1 MSENAEQPTSSPLT
15 SSAEASH
22 ARMSAQQA
30 RALASAVIEAASGTS
45 SCGSS
50 ERCGPES
57 LLWRMLPAELLA
69 GLMRCEV
76 TWQGV
81 TMTAYRSRCRRLIAG
96 LGIAENVSFLLP
108 SGTERMVPTPNAMD
122 ATEMKLGESLERW
135 TRRAKDF
142 ADKGQDL
149 QVPLAI
155 AVKLLPTPLA
165 DDTGHRKSKYQQGGT
180 PLSMAANLLNR
191 AGYVP
196 TPTAGDAKAS
206 GSRNTENS
214 AAHYGLSLTDAVRGD
229 GGVGRLPTSTVNDSK
244 NNGAPS
250 QSRRQSPNLNAV
262 AVPAGGPLNPPWI
275 EWLMGFPIGW
285 TDCEPSEMR

>member
-15 SSAEASH
+15 SSAEAFH

-50 ERCGPES
+50 ERCGLES
-57 LLWRMLPAELLA
+57 LLWKMLPAELLA

-96 LGIAENVSFLLP
+96 LGICVSGSFLSELGGLFPIPVVDDSAGNVSQ
-108 SGTERMVPTPNAMD
+108 GTDQQYQMLRRDARMLPTPQAFD
-122 ATEMKLGESLERW
+122 ATNLQRSPEARARAMK
-135 TRRAKDF
+135 
-142 ADKGQDL
+142 KGGCRNL
-149 QVPLAI
+149 REEVY
-155 AVKLLPTPLA
+155 LLPTP
-165 DDTGHRKSKYQQGGT
+165 
-180 PLSMAANLLNR
+180 
-191 AGYVP
+191 
-196 TPTAGDAKAS
+196 
-206 GSRNTENS
+206 
-214 AAHYGLSLTDAVRGD
+214 
-229 GGVGRLPTSTVNDSK
+229 TVNDSK